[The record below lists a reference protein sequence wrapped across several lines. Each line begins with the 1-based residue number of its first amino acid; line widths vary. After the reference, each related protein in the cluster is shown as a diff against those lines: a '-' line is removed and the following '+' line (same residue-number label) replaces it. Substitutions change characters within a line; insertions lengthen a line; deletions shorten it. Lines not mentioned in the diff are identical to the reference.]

1 MIAHHRQPASD
12 LTAHR
17 LAAVAPVPAPETGT
31 PARIYKLSAV
41 PAPGA
46 GGEAGRAILTLQRHQ
61 AIVDYLRR
69 RLNHAGD
76 ATRSSEQLDCDA
88 QALAQHCGLA
98 IDKVR
103 RLLPEDARQTH
114 NLMRPFVIRAV
125 RGEQIELHVS
135 NGLPGPLL
143 LALLDD
149 DFGIQQ
155 GASYQRPLDSGERG
169 VILLTCKQ
177 TGIYPI
183 YNQVCP
189 QGSANRCLLGVL
201 MIEP

>member
-1 MIAHHRQPASD
+1 MIAHHRQPAFD
-12 LTAHR
+12 LTARR
-17 LAAVAPVPAPETGT
+17 LAAVAPVSLPETGT
-31 PARIYKLSAV
+31 PARVYNLSAV

-69 RLNHAGD
+69 RLSHAGD
-76 ATRSSEQLDCDA
+76 AVRSSEQLDRDA
-88 QALAQHCGLA
+88 QALAQRCGLA
-98 IDKVR
+98 IEKVR
-103 RLLPEDARQTH
+103 RLLPEDACQAH
-114 NLMRPFVIRAV
+114 NLVRPFVIRAV

-135 NGLPGPLL
+135 NGLPVPLL

-155 GASYQRPLDSGERG
+155 GASCQRPLDTGERG
-169 VILLTCKQ
+169 VFLLTCRQ
-177 TGIYPI
+177 TGIFPI
-183 YNQVCP
+183 YNQACP
-189 QGSANRCLLGVL
+189 QDSANRCLLGVL